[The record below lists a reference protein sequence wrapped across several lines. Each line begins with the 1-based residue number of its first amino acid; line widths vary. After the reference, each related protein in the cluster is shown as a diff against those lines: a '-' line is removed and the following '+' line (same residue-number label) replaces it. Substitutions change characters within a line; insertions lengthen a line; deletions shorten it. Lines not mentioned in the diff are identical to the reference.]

1 MPKPKR
7 KLTLC
12 FDYDGVLADS
22 LNVVAKIHGELVR
35 RFEKTVTAE
44 ITADFLREN
53 WKGGWQNLYTS
64 FYGFTAGELPQ
75 TVPVYRDLVKEEFG
89 SVGLFKGMDSLV
101 RKLSRTHNLLILS
114 ANYSDIIYPT
124 LERAGIADCFTAIFG
139 QDDLPG
145 MEKSDAR
152 FYLIPLD
159 ELNFAKEDAVVIGDG
174 VADVLGA
181 KKAGIPV
188 IACSWGWQLRDW
200 LVDAK
205 PDFLADNP
213 KELLSII
220 QEI

>member
-1 MPKPKR
+1 MPKLKK

-22 LNVVAKIHGELVR
+22 LEVVAKIHGELVR
-35 RFEKTVTAE
+35 RFEKVATAE
-44 ITADFLREN
+44 ITADFLKEN
-53 WKGGWQNLYTS
+53 WRGNWQGLYTN
-64 FYGFTAGELPQ
+64 FYGFSAGELSQ
-75 TVPVYRDLVKEEFG
+75 TMPVYRTLAREEF
-89 SVGLFKGMDSLV
+89 STVKLFKGMDALV
-101 RKLSRTHNLLILS
+101 RKLSRSHNLLILS

-139 QDDLPG
+139 QDDMPG
-145 MEKSDAR
+145 IEKSDAR

-159 ELNFAKEDAVVIGDG
+159 ELNFEKEDTVMIGDS
-174 VADVLGA
+174 VADILGA

-205 PDFLADNP
+205 PDYLADSP

-220 QEI
+220 QGI